1 MSQITKKINLHTAP
15 NTSRNNKTGSW
26 RTKKPVT
33 DYALCIGCSICAKVC
48 PEGCIEMTAPAKAT
62 NSSAKVTS
70 STDISSHA
78 NPAKLKPLTDYDF
91 CKGCALCAHECPVKA
106 ISMVDDIK

>member
-1 MSQITKKINLHTAP
+1 MPRNTKKINLNTAP

-33 DYALCIGCSICAKVC
+33 DYALCIGCSLCAKVC
-48 PEGCIEMTAPAKAT
+48 PEGCIEMTTPVKTASSTGISLPA
-62 NSSAKVTS
+62 SSAR
-70 STDISSHA
+70 
-78 NPAKLKPLTDYDF
+78 LKPLTDYDY

-106 ISMVDDIK
+106 INMVDDIK